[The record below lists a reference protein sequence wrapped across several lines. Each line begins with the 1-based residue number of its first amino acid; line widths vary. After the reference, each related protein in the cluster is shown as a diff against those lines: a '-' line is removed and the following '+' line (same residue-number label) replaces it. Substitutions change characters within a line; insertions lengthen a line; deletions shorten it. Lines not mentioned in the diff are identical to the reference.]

1 MEGARKKGGGKG
13 EKGRKKNRKKE
24 RKTRAVLYAG
34 FFKPS
39 NGKTECL
46 TSAKQIEAEA
56 FQPATLNRFDGM
68 AQRCYRFD
76 FVPNIPGEMFERET
90 FYKWTGLGCS
100 CDDVKYEYTNFRP
113 RGRET
118 ERERESGRG

>member
-1 MEGARKKGGGKG
+1 MRIRHDVTRDNANIIAKNRDRIGERKGTKTEVEGARKKSEGKGRKGGKG
-13 EKGRKKNRKKE
+13 QQKKKIERKKN
-24 RKTRAVLYAG
+24 TAVLYPG

-76 FVPNIPGEMFERET
+76 FVRNIPGEMF
-90 FYKWTGLGCS
+90 
-100 CDDVKYEYTNFRP
+100 
-113 RGRET
+113 
-118 ERERESGRG
+118 